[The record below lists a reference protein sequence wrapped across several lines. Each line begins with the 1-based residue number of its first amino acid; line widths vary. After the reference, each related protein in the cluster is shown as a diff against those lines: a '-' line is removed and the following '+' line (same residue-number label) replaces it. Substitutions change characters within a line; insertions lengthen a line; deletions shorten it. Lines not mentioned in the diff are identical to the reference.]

1 MSVSAEAHDVD
12 DTDGLNEEEE
22 YEAWKLRELIRIKRN
37 RQEMMEREKEEAE
50 KERRRNMTD
59 KELMEEDA
67 KLKPQ
72 AEKETLQFMQRYYH
86 KGAFFQDNDDEIFK
100 RKNEP
105 TLEDKFDKSILP
117 EVMQVKNFGRSS
129 RTKYTHLT
137 KEDTSHVKSNLY
149 FIWMPNLFLGWCWLV
164 PKERC

>member
-100 RKNEP
+100 RNMNEP

-137 KEDTSHVKSNLY
+137 KEDTSHVKSNLNI
-149 FIWMPNLFLGWCWLV
+149 FHIDANLFLG
-164 PKERC
+164 